1 MNYQTTLEGAIFA
14 WQHAYLGALKRLRT
28 AALRW
33 AHTIRRHYVSR
44 NYSKLTGQVMRY
56 RKKTRKKYRER
67 FKMIITVGPQGAKD
81 TVPSPPHSPVKFKGQ
96 SRTLNAGI
104 IAH

>member
-1 MNYQTTLEGAIFA
+1 MTNYQTTLEGAIFA

-56 RKKTRKKYRER
+56 RKKTIER
-67 FKMIITVGPQGAKD
+67 NTENG
-81 TVPSPPHSPVKFKGQ
+81 
-96 SRTLNAGI
+96 SR
-104 IAH
+104 